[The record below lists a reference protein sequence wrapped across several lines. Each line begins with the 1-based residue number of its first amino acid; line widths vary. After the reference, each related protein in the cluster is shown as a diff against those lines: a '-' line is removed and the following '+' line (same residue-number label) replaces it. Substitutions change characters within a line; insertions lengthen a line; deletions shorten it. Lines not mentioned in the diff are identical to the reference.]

1 MAFSRRMFL
10 RHGVLTA
17 AACASAP
24 LMALGS
30 ARAVGGEGE
39 EEGGARN
46 PSSSSNSSKWQDH
59 ATALD
64 HLGRNAFSGALG
76 TNFKVFLPEATSIPV
91 WVTLF
96 AVEDLPAPVPAN
108 PASFAVPNK
117 GTGVAPATSGF
128 VLVFGGSSPLPQGTH
143 LFEHQDMGRFA
154 MFTVPER
161 DGQQTHTAVVNRLQG
176 APIIAIPHGKG
187 HIQQNQGVGAAVGAV
202 KPLAATSSA
211 DEVPSHGLSESQGAR
226 RVAAMD

>member
-17 AACASAP
+17 AACASTP
-24 LMALGS
+24 LMALGR
-30 ARAVGGEGE
+30 ARTISNDD
-39 EEGGARN
+39 EGGPERN
-46 PSSSSNSSKWQDH
+46 LSSSSNSNKWQDH

-76 TNFKVFLPEATSIPV
+76 THFKVFLPAADSMPV

-96 AVEDLPAPVPAN
+96 AVEDLPALAPTN

-117 GTGVAPATSGF
+117 ATGVAPVTSGF
-128 VLVFGGSSPLPQGTH
+128 MLVFGGSSPLPQGTH
-143 LFEHQDMGRFA
+143 LFEHQNLGRFA
-154 MFTVPER
+154 MFTVP
-161 DGQQTHTAVVNRLQG
+161 DGNGQQTHTAVINLLQG
-176 APIIAIPHGKG
+176 APAIAIPYGKG
-187 HIQQNQGVGAAVGAV
+187 HIQSQGVGAALGAV

-211 DEVPSHGLSESQGAR
+211 DEVPSHGPSESQGAR